1 MAATCTM
8 RTKWVSTLAVAAV
21 AFSLAASA
29 WAKDDPMRDE
39 RERIDAQKTLDDF
52 KRADPS
58 LADKLMT
65 SAGYAVFASVGKG
78 GLVLGGA
85 DGIGV
90 LYEKGQAVG
99 RLTISQLTVGA
110 QAGAQAYSEL
120 ILLENEKTLAD
131 IKRGALETS
140 NQGSLVIATA
150 GASDSAKFERGVQVY
165 ALPRK
170 GLMVEAT
177 VGLQHFNYA
186 PYPAAPPPAVAVVEP
201 TPTPAPAPE
210 PAPGPEVAE
219 APPAPAAATCATDPK
234 DVLAKSSLHFAFD
247 KSDLNDK
254 SQKLLRDVADAMK
267 DCATANILIA
277 GNADERGTNAYNMA
291 LGQRRADAARDFL
304 IKAGIDASRIDTVSY
319 GEERPADPR
328 HNEAGWALNRR
339 ADFSMKSAAVSLR

>member
-1 MAATCTM
+1 MAILTM
-8 RTKWVSTLAVAAV
+8 KRKFGSTLAIAAL
-21 AFSLAASA
+21 ALSLAASA
-29 WAKDDPMRDE
+29 WAKDDPMRDD
-39 RERIDAQKTLDDF
+39 RERSDAQKTLDDF
-52 KRADPS
+52 KKADPS
-58 LADKLMT
+58 LADKLLT
-65 SAGYAVFASVGKG
+65 SAGVAVFPSVGKG

-90 LYEKGQAVG
+90 LFEKGQPVG

-150 GASDSAKFERGVQVY
+150 GASDQIKFERGVQIY

-177 VGLQHFNYA
+177 VGLQHFNYSA
-186 PYPAAPPPAVAVVEP
+186 YPAAPPPAVAVVEP
-201 TPTPAPAPE
+201 TPPPA
-210 PAPGPEVAE
+210 PEVAE
-219 APPAPAAATCATDPK
+219 PPPAPAAPACATDPK

-319 GEERPADPR
+319 GEERPVDKG
-328 HNEAGWALNRR
+328 HNEAAWALNRR
-339 ADFSMKSAAVSLR
+339 ADFSMKSTAVSLR